1 LLEKRIYANVSEG
14 RNVKCAPLSEPA
26 GRVGERENGR
36 ENFFIWNRRNPL
48 KSPNSAKGIQG
59 NPSFFCL
66 DFRRLSWIYL
76 AAKKAANIT
85 HNIGYLSKA

>member
-1 LLEKRIYANVSEG
+1 LLEKRIHANVSEG

-59 NPSFFCL
+59 NPSFFVWISLDCL
-66 DFRRLSWIYL
+66 GIYL
-76 AAKKAANIT
+76 AAKKAASITYNIS
-85 HNIGYLSKA
+85 YLSKA